1 MPLLILC
8 LLLISCSDSQQ
19 AQPGTQQSGT
29 PVAGFEVTETD
40 LSRTVSSSGA
50 VQALNI
56 RMIGAPFSGIIE
68 SVYVEEGDEISA
80 GDPIATYDL
89 TEIEAELRRSEAQVR
104 EVRQRVDRMER
115 LLDSDAISRSEFE
128 DVQAELSVAEA
139 EYEVWETR
147 AELGKIKAK
156 TDGVIT
162 ERFIEPGSPVS
173 ANERLFK
180 VDDIGTLVIRV
191 AMSELDVIHVER
203 GDTVEI
209 RLDAYQGYSISGTV
223 RRVFP
228 SAEADSRRFPVEVE
242 ITGNDAMNI
251 RPGFMARVYFDVDRR
266 ENTLAIPSEA
276 LLASQRGEQFIYKIE
291 NDTLVRAD
299 VDIGVARRN
308 MTEITSGLESGDIIV
323 GTNPTNLNE
332 GTHVR
337 ITEWIE

>member
-8 LLLISCSDSQQ
+8 FLLTSCSNGQQ
-19 AQPGTQQSGT
+19 EPSGTQQPGT
-29 PVAGFEVTETD
+29 PVAGFEVTERD

-50 VQALNI
+50 VQALNV
-56 RMIGAPFSGIIE
+56 RVIGAPFSGIIE

-80 GDPIATYDL
+80 NDPIATYDL
-89 TEIEAELRRSEAQVR
+89 AETEAELRRSEAQVL

-115 LLDSDAISRSEFE
+115 LLDSDAVSRSEFE

-139 EYEVWETR
+139 EKEVWETR
-147 AELGKIKAK
+147 AELGRIKAK
-156 TDGVIT
+156 DDGVIT
-162 ERFIEPGSPVS
+162 ERYIEPGSPVS

-180 VDDIGTLVIRV
+180 VDGLGTLVIRV
-191 AMSELDVIHVER
+191 AMSELDVIHIEK
-203 GDTVEI
+203 GDSVEI
-209 RLDAYQGYSISGTV
+209 QLDAYQDNSISGIV

-228 SAEADSRRFPVEVE
+228 AAESDSRRFPVEVE
-242 ITGNDAMNI
+242 ITENDGLNI
-251 RPGFMARVYFDVDRR
+251 MPGFMARVYFDVDRR

-299 VDIGVARRN
+299 VEIGVARRN
-308 MTEITSGLESGDIIV
+308 LTEITSGLEAGEVIV